1 MFSSPQI
8 ASTEESLVK
17 AAHALRSLQNAFV
30 PINKLLPKILVHICT
45 LFPASE
51 AKSDFAHTCAQ
62 VCRYWR
68 NTLLGSPSLWN
79 EIFVEDPLH
88 VDVHLARS
96 GEVPLKVY
104 FCGQSSLDQFCQKV
118 IPHLDRVRFFYLLL
132 HKENHKQISGLLET
146 SGRAISLCEFRF
158 AVGSPGLSLSA
169 SVMEKISYFAANIT
183 ILTLQNVDIHLSS
196 LTFPRLL
203 QFCLVTQKGYKVPR
217 VPDVI
222 GFLRG
227 SPLLKNLDLRNARCS
242 YTDEADN
249 HIEPVDLQHLEHASL
264 RGRPSPSHHPLPY
277 IEVDLLPYLRIPPAG
292 RCRININPP
301 NRTLPGNTN
310 YLLTLIHTWGFISGP
325 GGGFGGGARLTHFQ
339 FYIKECLG
347 ALTGCLRVEK
357 DEICG

>member
-1 MFSSPQI
+1 MPEGRPASRSSPVFL
-8 ASTEESLVK
+8 SFTTRGESRTNLGFTRNQRTCDIIMRV
-17 AAHALRSLQNAFV
+17 SLHSRITRIKFV
-30 PINKLLPKILVHICT
+30 SLGDGEDILL
-45 LFPASE
+45 
-51 AKSDFAHTCAQ
+51 
-62 VCRYWR
+62 CR
-68 NTLLGSPSLWN
+68 
-79 EIFVEDPLH
+79 H
-88 VDVHLARS
+88 
-96 GEVPLKVY
+96 
-104 FCGQSSLDQFCQKV
+104 
-118 IPHLDRVRFFYLLL
+118 
-132 HKENHKQISGLLET
+132 
-146 SGRAISLCEFRF
+146 
-158 AVGSPGLSLSA
+158 
-169 SVMEKISYFAANIT
+169 IT
-183 ILTLQNVDIHLSS
+183 ILTLRNVDIHLSS

-203 QFCLVTQKGYKVPR
+203 QFCLVTQKGYKVPQ

-310 YLLTLIHTWGFISGP
+310 YLLTLIRTWGFISGP
-325 GGGFGGGARLTHFQ
+325 GGGFGGGAGLTHFQ

>member
-1 MFSSPQI
+1 M
-8 ASTEESLVK
+8 
-17 AAHALRSLQNAFV
+17 
-30 PINKLLPKILVHICT
+30 
-45 LFPASE
+45 
-51 AKSDFAHTCAQ
+51 
-62 VCRYWR
+62 
-68 NTLLGSPSLWN
+68 
-79 EIFVEDPLH
+79 EDPLH
-88 VDVHLARS
+88 VDIHLARS

-183 ILTLQNVDIHLSS
+183 ILTLRNVDIHLSS

-227 SPLLKNLDLRNARCS
+227 SPLLKNLDLRNTRCS

-249 HIEPVDLQHLEHASL
+249 YIEPVSLQHLHQQIDQFAV
-264 RGRPSPSHHPLPY
+264 GRCGCCGCCGDPQHVSPTDIPPLPTARSQQ
-277 IEVDLLPYLRIPPAG
+277 PSTHSQHH
-292 RCRININPP
+292 
-301 NRTLPGNTN
+301 RTSVEYHFTV
-310 YLLTLIHTWGFISGP
+310 TLWAIF
-325 GGGFGGGARLTHFQ
+325 
-339 FYIKECLG
+339 EC
-347 ALTGCLRVEK
+347 AAC
-357 DEICG
+357 I